1 MRSFSSILAV
11 FFFASVIFH
20 IVLIFFEPPNLIEA
34 KPITLELSSTAGEK
48 MQIKLMDGGQS
59 GASGT
64 NHDGDS
70 ENRGSLEGMLDID
83 QDKWGDLIERLKNNA
98 NLTSTFKQV
107 YEDFRPE
114 SNISRSYIYR
124 DRKQEDIVVKE
135 VFPTIYTIDQDFSEI
150 LNAAPKKL
158 DEHNKRNE
166 IIRDFRKL
174 QQGRLSPNTLKI
186 YLTKKGDSMDKVP
199 LVFAPEDRKKYFD
212 DTLKLP
218 KDVQLNNFVRRY
230 FSYDPDV
237 GDLPIATR
245 ELYYD
250 NLQRIAYIFSNDP
263 TYFYLDYFLE
273 NLNKE
278 DFLRNA
284 LQQAASLDKTKTQTE
299 LLFAI
304 EDIYHIQQRAWN
316 YYFSFGNLKNNLPEE
331 KKNRLRNETLRRV
344 HDRYQDV
351 LKDKGV
357 GNNGDILSLYS
368 QKRVEIMD
376 YIIQNT
382 PQAYRK
388 NDALFARAII
398 HWQHGVLANREDEKL
413 LAIKQWLSISA
424 SSTQAD
430 EKDGFL
436 SYQAWAKLLPLL
448 KEYLAGPQGGRQLTQ
463 AKIQVILNQRDQSR
477 LVAKQAREEQL
488 LWPQ

>member
-11 FFFASVIFH
+11 FFFASVVFH

-34 KPITLELSSTAGEK
+34 EPISLELSSSAGEQMK
-48 MQIKLMDGGQS
+48 IKLIDAGQS
-59 GASGT
+59 GAFLSNGAQ
-64 NHDGDS
+64 DS
-70 ENRGSLEGMLDID
+70 LNMNSLEGILDID
-83 QDKWGDLIERLKNNA
+83 QEKWGELIERLKDNA
-98 NLTSTFKQV
+98 NLTSAFKQV

-114 SNISRSYIYR
+114 NNTSRSYIYR
-124 DRKQEDIVVKE
+124 DRRQEDIVVKE
-135 VFPTIYTIDQDFSEI
+135 VFPTIYSIDKDFSEI
-150 LNAAPKKL
+150 LNAAPKEL

-174 QQGRLSPNTLKI
+174 QQGQLTQNALKI
-186 YLTKKGDSMDKVP
+186 TLTDKGDKLNKIP
-199 LVFAPEDRKKYFD
+199 LVFAQEDRKKYFD

-218 KDVQLNNFVRRY
+218 KEVQLNNFVRRY
-230 FSYDPDV
+230 FSYDPDE

-245 ELYYD
+245 ELYYN

-278 DFLRNA
+278 DFLKNS

-316 YYFSFGNLKNNLPEE
+316 YYFSFGNIKNNLPEE

-344 HDRYQDV
+344 YERYKDV
-351 LKDKGV
+351 LKEKGV
-357 GNNGDILSLYS
+357 SNNNDILALYS
-368 QKRVEIMD
+368 RKRVEIMD

-382 PQAYRK
+382 PQGYRK
-388 NDALFARAII
+388 NDALFERAVI
-398 HWQHGVLANREDEKL
+398 HWQQGVMANQENEKL
-413 LAIKQWLSISA
+413 LAIEQWLSIS
-424 SSTQAD
+424 SDNTQASD
-430 EKDGFL
+430 NSEFL
-436 SYQAWAKLLPLL
+436 NYEAWSKLIPLL
-448 KEYLAGPQGGRQLTQ
+448 KEYLMEHQAERQLTQ
-463 AKIQVILNQRDQSR
+463 TKIQLTLNQRNQTR
-477 LVAKQAREEQL
+477 LAAKQAREERL
-488 LWPQ
+488 LWPE